1 MWFRQKKSRIRA
13 KTISIIIVVYD
24 KIIRVML
31 RWLNKISFCL
41 AVSLGLFM
49 MSVRFPIKVSALFS
63 SEEDIVV
70 KIITKDKC
78 YDIFYGDARIVY
90 GDALYYDCEKLAQ
103 KIASE
108 CYKEAENAHYV
119 YFDGSLSVKEGILG
133 EKIDEEKL
141 IADIRSSLSSGGG
154 TVTARY
160 IDVKPRYY
168 KKDLEKNVFLRA
180 EFFTT
185 FSGSKEGRANNIKL
199 AVKKLGDVT
208 LYPEQVLSFN
218 DSVGKRDLESGFLSA
233 KVIIGGKYVDGVGGG
248 VCQVST
254 TLYNAAL
261 LSGLEVVEQHRHTL
275 AVSYVEKSF
284 DAMVS
289 YGYADLKIKN
299 PYSFPVFIRGET
311 IGNKLIFKI
320 FGARQTETVERESVV
335 TKIIEPEMQTVAT
348 DKLASNE
355 KRVVVFPKY
364 GYESEGYLIITSDGV
379 KTRRFLRKD
388 EYKKVDGITEV
399 GI

>member
-1 MWFRQKKSRIRA
+1 
-13 KTISIIIVVYD
+13 
-24 KIIRVML
+24 ML
-31 RWLNKISFCL
+31 KWLNKISFCL
-41 AVSLGLFM
+41 VVSLGLFM
-49 MSVRFPIKVSALFS
+49 LSVRLPIKASAFFA

-70 KIITKDKC
+70 KIITKEKC
-78 YDIFYGDARIVY
+78 YDIFCGDARIVY

-103 KIASE
+103 KIAKE
-108 CYKEAENAHYV
+108 CYKEAKNAYYV
-119 YFDGSLSVKEGILG
+119 YFDGVLSVKEGSAG

-141 IADIRSSLSSGGG
+141 TADIRSSLSSGGG
-154 TVTARY
+154 AVIARY
-160 IDVKPRYY
+160 IDVEPRYY

-180 EFFTT
+180 EFFTS
-185 FSGSKEGRANNIKL
+185 FSGSKEGRVNNIKL
-199 AVKKLGDVT
+199 ATNRFGGVT
-208 LYPEQVLSFN
+208 LYPDQVLSFN
-218 DSVGKRDLESGFLSA
+218 DLVGKRDSENGFLSA

-261 LSGLEVVEQHRHTL
+261 LSGLEIVEQHRHTL

-299 PYSFPVFIRGET
+299 PFDFPVFLTGET
-311 IGNKLIFKI
+311 IGDKLTFKI
-320 FGARQTETVERESVV
+320 FGAKQTDKVERESVV
-335 TKIIEPEMQTVAT
+335 TKIIEPEMQTVTT

-355 KRVVVFPKY
+355 KRVVVFPKC